1 MYTIIGGDGKEYG
14 PVPADQVRS
23 WLTAGRANLDTQV
36 KVFGTN
42 EWKRLRDFPEFGENA
57 AEAPPVMPGQ
67 GVDSPVAEG
76 QLAGRWVRLG
86 AQLLDGV
93 VTAVLIGP
101 GVAMLL
107 PWIIAQGNADP
118 SQSLFSRTPFT
129 LSSLTD
135 QVSLSTLPV
144 AGATVLVTGWLVLT
158 VIQIILLSL
167 RGQSIGKI
175 VAGVRIVRLDGQPA
189 GFVHAWLLRNFVVRI
204 ICAVPTV
211 GPIFWL
217 TDILFI
223 FSEGRRCVHDRIAG
237 TRVVKAG

>member
-14 PVPADQVRS
+14 PVPADQVRA
-23 WLTAGRANLDTQV
+23 WLAAGRANLDTQV

-42 EWKRLRDFPEFGENA
+42 EWKRLRDFPEFGA
-57 AEAPPVMPGQ
+57 GAGEAPPVMPGQ
-67 GVDSPVAEG
+67 GAPAPAADAE
-76 QLAGRWVRLG
+76 LAGRWVRLG

-101 GVAMLL
+101 GIAMLL
-107 PWIIAQGNADP
+107 PWIIAQSNADP
-118 SQSLFSRTPFT
+118 SQTIFSRSPFAFT
-129 LSSLTD
+129 SLTD
-135 QVSLSTLPV
+135 QFSFSTLPV
-144 AGATVLVTGWLVLT
+144 AGATVLVTGWLVLI

-175 VAGVRIVRLDGQPA
+175 VAGVRIVRIDGQAA

-204 ICAVPTV
+204 ICAVPKV
-211 GPIFWL
+211 GPLFWL
-217 TDILFI
+217 TDVLFI
-223 FSEGRRCVHDRIAG
+223 FSDSRRCLHDRIAG